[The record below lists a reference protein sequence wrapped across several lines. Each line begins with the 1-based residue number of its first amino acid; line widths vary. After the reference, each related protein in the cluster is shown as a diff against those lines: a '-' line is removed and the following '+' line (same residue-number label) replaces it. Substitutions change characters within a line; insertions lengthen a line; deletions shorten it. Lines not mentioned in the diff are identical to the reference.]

1 MSPWLLGVFVFSEL
15 MFQLKDLRQALSMKS
30 IPTST
35 PKSWSS
41 QEGSFTNYNDYDTSS
56 TGIVI
61 MTLHYIHVTTSDNDH
76 NPERVRMMMLKITNI
91 SSIIVTLQ
99 KNILSLSLIGII

>member
-1 MSPWLLGVFVFSEL
+1 
-15 MFQLKDLRQALSMKS
+15 
-30 IPTST
+30 
-35 PKSWSS
+35 
-41 QEGSFTNYNDYDTSS
+41 
-56 TGIVI
+56 

-99 KNILSLSLIGII
+99 KNILSLSLGLFRSRLVIDHQLPADCRNFASSTQPHGLSKKKQKWP